1 MILVTLKFCS
11 NEWSNTPN
19 TYSSNDY
26 RRPQN
31 NMMTS
36 TEKEVLINPNDVYE
50 HSKYPPINIQHQHDD
65 DNENRNSI
73 HNVRRD
79 VNIYRSTNEGIQDS
93 NLLHNKQQR
102 EKATGKTIDNIKL
115 FENKADNDGRK
126 THDTKIIL
134 NNSSYVYSNIQLDSN
149 NAGFNNK
156 GRRTST
162 AIVTKNKKDQNFI
175 KKGEDGSSFQN
186 SEDNTM
192 LLHRNVLK
200 THYREK
206 RFSRLDEKIASRKNR
221 FLHLSDDIVGVNIV
235 EEDLLPFYRP
245 TKYFLSPQLSFEQET
260 QSTEDESPSGKL
272 STSTITINDV
282 EPKYF
287 ASIASRN
294 RRTTEAASSSIILN
308 KEDDGNIDENDLST
322 ILTSHEESKTKRSK
336 KTTPQTFQLME
347 VDDDDRSMGSETKI
361 YNSIDDR
368 RPVLNLRSIDDQ
380 DDSNKKSN
388 MGTDLS
394 VTKKISGNIE
404 SFFDDSEEISITTTE
419 DSSEQINRK
428 VNTTLYDI
436 TQNNATNINGTFY
449 DLSLDEKTRLFNS
462 DEEDESVTPNPLD
475 YLDITDDDLSIKGS
489 LEDEVKQRKL
499 VMISKILKDVEQ
511 QALQGA
517 NCTPGTSLN
526 MGDIDLVGNNY
537 KRFRGAAEVAV
548 NRANWLT
555 RMWKYASDV
564 MQSSEYLLHSS
575 LFSMIESNEMI
586 FGAGNCY
593 DGLQY
598 KNYSLFCPFA
608 YKSPVVQGNILAKDL
623 AVEYKYLKPSST
635 WFWTPKQ
642 KGGEMAENLIRF
654 ETGKVDFIIELK
666 VTVVIRSNK
675 TKNRNIIKNIVCYL
689 K

>member
-1 MILVTLKFCS
+1 M
-11 NEWSNTPN
+11 NTFRKISRKTPSIS
-19 TYSSNDY
+19 SSNVN
-26 RRPQN
+26 PQN
-31 NMMTS
+31 VLITS
-36 TEKEVLINPNDVYE
+36 TEKEVLINPDDVYD
-50 HSKYPPINIQHQHDD
+50 HSKHHLINIHHQHDD
-65 DNENRNSI
+65 DNENGNSI
-73 HNVRRD
+73 HNGRRE
-79 VNIYRSTNEGIQDS
+79 VNIYKSTNERIQDS
-93 NLLHNKQQR
+93 NVSYKKHQGYVR
-102 EKATGKTIDNIKL
+102 KATGNPVENNIKSD
-115 FENKADNDGRK
+115 KKSYTDSKRTYDGNVV
-126 THDTKIIL
+126 L
-134 NNSSYVYSNIQLDSN
+134 NSSSYDYSNIQLDSSD
-149 NAGFNNK
+149 GTFNNERK
-156 GRRTST
+156 RTSRV
-162 AIVTKNKKDQNFI
+162 IVSNNRKNRHII
-175 KKGEDGSSFQN
+175 KKGDHESISS
-186 SEDNTM
+186 SSSDNTQTISKNA
-192 LLHRNVLK
+192 LRSL
-200 THYREK
+200 YREK
-206 RFSRLDEKIASRKNR
+206 RFSHLDERIANTKPRY
-221 FLHLSDDIVGVNIV
+221 LHLNDDIVGGNIV

-272 STSTITINDV
+272 GTSTITINDV

-294 RRTTEAASSSIILN
+294 RRTTEAASSSFILN

-322 ILTSHEESKTKRSK
+322 MLTSHQVSKTKRSK

-347 VDDDDRSMGSETKI
+347 VDDDDRSMGAETEM

-380 DDSNKKSN
+380 DRDKKSSVKN
-388 MGTDLS
+388 DLS
-394 VTKKISGNIE
+394 VTSKISGNNE
-404 SFFDDSEEISITTTE
+404 VFQDETEKMANSKE
-419 DSSEQINRK
+419 DSSNEVLQKSN
-428 VNTTLYDI
+428 NTSYEI
-436 TQNNATNINGTFY
+436 TKNNLTNVDTNDTFY
-449 DLSLDEKTRLFNS
+449 DSSLD
-462 DEEDESVTPNPLD
+462 DEEEGSATPNPLD
-475 YLDITDDDLSIKGS
+475 YLDITDDDLSIKGT

-517 NCTPGTSLN
+517 NCTPGTGLN

-608 YKSPVVQGNILAKDL
+608 YKSPVVQGHILAKDL

-635 WFWTPKQ
+635 WFWNPKQ
-642 KGGEMAENLIRF
+642 LGGRMAENLARF
-654 ETGKVDFIIELK
+654 ETGKKEFNFPFY
-666 VTVVIRSNK
+666 RS
-675 TKNRNIIKNIVCYL
+675 RNSQDSLSIKS
-689 K
+689 